1 MDHASF
7 GRLSIDVSAGIW
19 STIDRYIG
27 RYVDRY
33 LVSTLHRDVRRE
45 STEYRPIYRPND
57 VLLLVEHRPTNRP
70 TVGRDSIGPSLVRL
84 LVMVLAELGTLGSV
98 FELSVQ

>member
-1 MDHASF
+1 MHLPGDCRSMYRPAS
-7 GRLSIDVSAGIW
+7 R

-27 RYVDRY
+27 RYVGRY
-33 LVSTLHRDVRRE
+33 SVSTLHRDVRRE
-45 STEYRPIYRPND
+45 STEYRPIYRPSD

-70 TVGRDSIGPSLVRL
+70 TVGRDSIGPALVRL